1 MTDQEHSEHQGLPW
15 PDAYREL
22 QPLIQESWGV
32 EEEIYLHHKLSGK
45 SGAIVY
51 AADISS
57 RDFSGQAIL
66 KLDRSPNSEWQ
77 EKTEAER
84 HKQAVELAPA
94 YAAAH
99 LPKILHTLHHG
110 DSLAV
115 LSTIA
120 GRGLE
125 YAKPWA
131 ECAHDVQLKIVH
143 ELSRGL
149 LDDWNSDYE
158 LAKGLRSPQDLLR
171 GWLGYRLNP
180 DEGRLHSFLRED
192 CGIAS
197 DEKSLVSEGHWYPN
211 PLAFATAAPEESKGH
226 KQRAVIG
233 NIHGDLHGFN
243 VLVKT
248 ARDNNTEHYLID
260 LAFYQDKQFLF
271 YDHGYFE
278 LSHLLMMRERADAA
292 NWCEI
297 LDHLSPFDHYGE
309 KADLRGDDLGLLE
322 LVRALR
328 REAMNW
334 VDRHEADRLSYMEG
348 QYLLAR
354 TAVGLNFANKRL
366 PEKSRRMAFLYAAAN
381 LKDLLRLNGLEWPKH
396 GPLFEIDGAVQT
408 TVEVARDSDI
418 DEAEKK
424 APGEP
429 ETAYPALPD
438 RPAIAVLPFEN
449 LSGDPDQEYFSDG
462 VTQEIIT
469 ALSSVDWL
477 MVIARGSTFA
487 YRGQAVDVK
496 QIGRELGVHY
506 VVEGSVRKAGERI
519 RVSVQLIDAWT
530 SHHIWSERFDRDV
543 NDIFE
548 LQDEIAQAIANNIDS
563 RLKLAERER
572 AQQADDHVGIWEK
585 FQHALWHIYKF
596 TDEHTEIARQHL
608 TRLSLEAPS
617 FADTYA
623 MLAVIECRRIT
634 FCETDEPDV
643 VLQGAAKNA
652 AQAVSLDE
660 RNSMARIAMS
670 RVLMLQGR
678 HDRAVDQAELAIAI
692 NPSSSMAHLCLAYA
706 LYWSGRA
713 DEAVPIIDSSIR
725 LSPKGPYREFK
736 LGSKAL
742 CFHALGQLEEAEVL
756 ARQVVHGDLVGP
768 IGLMLHAAVLA
779 RLGRQE
785 EAKAAV
791 AELLESLPQ
800 FRLVRLERS
809 WRNQHPEYRDQLVQD
824 LRSAGLPE

>member
-1 MTDQEHSEHQGLPW
+1 MTDQEHSDHQGLPW
-15 PDAYREL
+15 PDAYRDL
-22 QPLIQESWGV
+22 QPLIRENWGV
-32 EEEIYLHHKLSGK
+32 GEEIYLHHKLSGK

-66 KLDRSPNSEWQ
+66 KLDRS

-322 LVRALR
+322 LR
-328 REAMNW
+328 RTGCPTW
-334 VDRHEADRLSYMEG
+334 K
-348 QYLLAR
+348 
-354 TAVGLNFANKRL
+354 AN
-366 PEKSRRMAFLYAAAN
+366 
-381 LKDLLRLNGLEWPKH
+381 
-396 GPLFEIDGAVQT
+396 T
-408 TVEVARDSDI
+408 
-418 DEAEKK
+418 
-424 APGEP
+424 
-429 ETAYPALPD
+429 
-438 RPAIAVLPFEN
+438 
-449 LSGDPDQEYFSDG
+449 
-462 VTQEIIT
+462 
-469 ALSSVDWL
+469 
-477 MVIARGSTFA
+477 
-487 YRGQAVDVK
+487 
-496 QIGRELGVHY
+496 
-506 VVEGSVRKAGERI
+506 
-519 RVSVQLIDAWT
+519 
-530 SHHIWSERFDRDV
+530 
-543 NDIFE
+543 
-548 LQDEIAQAIANNIDS
+548 
-563 RLKLAERER
+563 
-572 AQQADDHVGIWEK
+572 
-585 FQHALWHIYKF
+585 
-596 TDEHTEIARQHL
+596 
-608 TRLSLEAPS
+608 
-617 FADTYA
+617 
-623 MLAVIECRRIT
+623 C
-634 FCETDEPDV
+634 
-643 VLQGAAKNA
+643 
-652 AQAVSLDE
+652 
-660 RNSMARIAMS
+660 
-670 RVLMLQGR
+670 
-678 HDRAVDQAELAIAI
+678 
-692 NPSSSMAHLCLAYA
+692 
-706 LYWSGRA
+706 
-713 DEAVPIIDSSIR
+713 
-725 LSPKGPYREFK
+725 
-736 LGSKAL
+736 
-742 CFHALGQLEEAEVL
+742 
-756 ARQVVHGDLVGP
+756 
-768 IGLMLHAAVLA
+768 LHA
-779 RLGRQE
+779 R
-785 EAKAAV
+785 
-791 AELLESLPQ
+791 P
-800 FRLVRLERS
+800 
-809 WRNQHPEYRDQLVQD
+809 
-824 LRSAGLPE
+824 SA